1 MARELDLNMSIIENI
16 SPLHFDHKLGF
27 YGDYE
32 NKDDILKLTEV
43 KELSIFQIA
52 KFKKSSVDINQIIF
66 NNLKL
71 PTKSLTVTSDN
82 IVRILW
88 VGPDTWL
95 IISKDKKLIED
106 IHSIFNENDFA
117 VTDISQ
123 SRAVIEISGSKSKDV
138 LKKGSPLNFN
148 NDMFKPNNCANTTY
162 NGINIIIDFISEEP
176 DCFNLFALR
185 SFGGSFYHSITDSC
199 LEYGYEAI

>member
-1 MARELDLNMSIIENI
+1 MARELDLNMPIIENI

-52 KFKKSSVDINQIIF
+52 KFKKSIVDINQITF

-95 IISKDKKLIED
+95 IISKDKKLIEN
-106 IHSIFNENDFA
+106 IHSCLLYTSPSPRD
-117 VTDISQ
+117 TSS
-123 SRAVIEISGSKSKDV
+123 SRMPSSA
-138 LKKGSPLNFN
+138 
-148 NDMFKPNNCANTTY
+148 
-162 NGINIIIDFISEEP
+162 
-176 DCFNLFALR
+176 
-185 SFGGSFYHSITDSC
+185 
-199 LEYGYEAI
+199 

>member
-1 MARELDLNMSIIENI
+1 MARELDLNMPVIENI

-82 IVRILW
+82 IARILW

-106 IHSIFNENDFA
+106 IHNTFNENDFA

-162 NGINIIIDFISEEP
+162 NGINIIIDFISEKP

>member
-1 MARELDLNMSIIENI
+1 MARELDLNMPVIQNI

-52 KFKKSSVDINQIIF
+52 KFKKSSVDINKIIF

-82 IVRILW
+82 IVRILS
-88 VGPDTWL
+88 L
-95 IISKDKKLIED
+95 IHI
-106 IHSIFNENDFA
+106 
-117 VTDISQ
+117 
-123 SRAVIEISGSKSKDV
+123 
-138 LKKGSPLNFN
+138 
-148 NDMFKPNNCANTTY
+148 
-162 NGINIIIDFISEEP
+162 
-176 DCFNLFALR
+176 
-185 SFGGSFYHSITDSC
+185 
-199 LEYGYEAI
+199 